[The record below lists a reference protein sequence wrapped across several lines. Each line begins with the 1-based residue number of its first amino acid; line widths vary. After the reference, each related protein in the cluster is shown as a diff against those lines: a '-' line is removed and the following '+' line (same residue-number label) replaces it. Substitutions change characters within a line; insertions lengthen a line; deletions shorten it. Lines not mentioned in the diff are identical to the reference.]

1 MLLQILGTLEG
12 FAAEV
17 ALVWLQR
24 NMHTNV
30 RGDVVTLHSGCPAGV
45 PLASQVQVVGALS
58 ADMTLADMILRC
70 CISQLS
76 LKSEQHQPRAL
87 VPESTS
93 SSHMKSTC
101 WDLVIE

>member
-24 NMHTNV
+24 NMYTNV

-58 ADMTLADMILRC
+58 ADMTLADMI
-70 CISQLS
+70 IESLS
-76 LKSEQHQPRAL
+76 SVESLITL
-87 VPESTS
+87 VPAADEALILAST
-93 SSHMKSTC
+93 
-101 WDLVIE
+101 